1 MNQEQEKKD
10 AALASLAY
18 IQDDCNLGLGTGST
32 VKYLIENLHTVKE
45 KINTLVSSSKETTC
59 KLQDAGFRVDEL
71 SAIGSPDLYIDG
83 ADEVTHSFYMI
94 KGGGGAL
101 TREKII
107 AAASKKIIC
116 IVDSSK
122 IVDVLGKFPLPV
134 EVIPMAKSYV
144 AREIIILGGQPEFR
158 HEFITDNG
166 NIILDVHNL
175 SIIDPPELEKKLNNI
190 PGIVSNG
197 IFASNAA
204 NVILVGK
211 NDEVLTFNN
220 Q

>member
-144 AREIIILGGQPEFR
+144 AREIITLGGQPEFR
-158 HEFITDNG
+158 NEFITDNG

-175 SIIDPPELEKKLNNI
+175 TIIDPPELEKKLNNI

>member
-122 IVDVLGKFPLPV
+122 IVDVLGKFPLPI

-158 HEFITDNG
+158 NEFITDNG

>member
-144 AREIIILGGQPEFR
+144 AREIITLGGQPEFR
-158 HEFITDNG
+158 NEFITDNG

>member
-1 MNQEQEKKD
+1 M
-10 AALASLAY
+10 
-18 IQDDCNLGLGTGST
+18 
-32 VKYLIENLHTVKE
+32 
-45 KINTLVSSSKETTC
+45 
-59 KLQDAGFRVDEL
+59 
-71 SAIGSPDLYIDG
+71 
-83 ADEVTHSFYMI
+83 
-94 KGGGGAL
+94 
-101 TREKII
+101 
-107 AAASKKIIC
+107 
-116 IVDSSK
+116 
-122 IVDVLGKFPLPV
+122 LGKFPLPV

-144 AREIIILGGQPEFR
+144 AREIITLGGQPEFR

-175 SIIDPPELEKKLNNI
+175 TIIDPPDLEKKLNNI

-204 NVILVGK
+204 NIVLVGK

>member
-32 VKYLIENLHTVKE
+32 VKYLIENLHTVRE
-45 KINTLVSSSKETTC
+45 RINTLVSSSKETTC

-71 SAIGSPDLYIDG
+71 SNIGSPDLYIDG

-122 IVDVLGKFPLPV
+122 IVDVLGKFPLPI

-144 AREIIILGGQPEFR
+144 AREIITLGGQPEFR
-158 HEFITDNG
+158 NEFITDNG

-197 IFASNAA
+197 IFANNAA

>member
-71 SAIGSPDLYIDG
+71 SNIGSPDLYIDG

-144 AREIIILGGQPEFR
+144 AREIITLEGQPEFR
-158 HEFITDNG
+158 NEFITDNG

-211 NDEVLTFNN
+211 KDEVLTFNN

>member
-71 SAIGSPDLYIDG
+71 SNIGSPDLYIDG

-144 AREIIILGGQPEFR
+144 AREIITLEGQPEFR
-158 HEFITDNG
+158 NEFITDNG

>member
-144 AREIIILGGQPEFR
+144 AREIITLGGQPEFR

-175 SIIDPPELEKKLNNI
+175 TITDPPELEKKLNNI

>member
-144 AREIIILGGQPEFR
+144 AREIITLEGQPEFR
-158 HEFITDNG
+158 NEFITDNG

>member
-144 AREIIILGGQPEFR
+144 AREIITLEGQPEFR
-158 HEFITDNG
+158 NEFITDNG

-211 NDEVLTFNN
+211 NDEVMTLDN

>member
-32 VKYLIENLHTVKE
+32 VKYLIENLHTVRE
-45 KINTLVSSSKETTC
+45 RINTLVSSSKETTC

-71 SAIGSPDLYIDG
+71 SNIGSPDLYIDG
-83 ADEVTHSFYMI
+83 ADEVTRNFYMI

-134 EVIPMAKSYV
+134 EVIPIAKSYV

-175 SIIDPPELEKKLNNI
+175 IITDPPELEKKLNNI

-211 NDEVLTFNN
+211 NDEVMTLDN

>member
-122 IVDVLGKFPLPV
+122 IVDVLGKFPLPI

-144 AREIIILGGQPEFR
+144 AREIITLGGQPEFR
-158 HEFITDNG
+158 NEFITDNG

-197 IFASNAA
+197 IFANNAA

>member
-144 AREIIILGGQPEFR
+144 AREIITLEGQPEFR
-158 HEFITDNG
+158 NEFITDNG

-197 IFASNAA
+197 IFANNAA

>member
-122 IVDVLGKFPLPV
+122 IVDVLGKFPLPI

-144 AREIIILGGQPEFR
+144 AREIITLGGQPEFR

>member
-10 AALASLAY
+10 AAQASLAY

-144 AREIIILGGQPEFR
+144 AREIITLEGQPEFR
-158 HEFITDNG
+158 NEFITDNG

>member
-122 IVDVLGKFPLPV
+122 IVDVLGKFPLPI

-144 AREIIILGGQPEFR
+144 AREIITLEGQPEFR
-158 HEFITDNG
+158 NEFITDNG

-197 IFASNAA
+197 IFANNAA

>member
-1 MNQEQEKKD
+1 
-10 AALASLAY
+10 
-18 IQDDCNLGLGTGST
+18 
-32 VKYLIENLHTVKE
+32 
-45 KINTLVSSSKETTC
+45 
-59 KLQDAGFRVDEL
+59 
-71 SAIGSPDLYIDG
+71 
-83 ADEVTHSFYMI
+83 MI

-134 EVIPMAKSYV
+134 EVIPIAKSYV

-175 SIIDPPELEKKLNNI
+175 TITDPPELEKKLNNI

-211 NDEVLTFNN
+211 NDEVMTLDN

>member
-32 VKYLIENLHTVKE
+32 VKHLIENLHTVKE
-45 KINTLVSSSKETTC
+45 KINALVSSSKETTC

-122 IVDVLGKFPLPV
+122 IVDVLGKFPLPI

-144 AREIIILGGQPEFR
+144 AREIITLEGQPEFR
-158 HEFITDNG
+158 NEFITDNG

-197 IFASNAA
+197 IFANNAA

>member
-134 EVIPMAKSYV
+134 EVIPIAKSYV

>member
-1 MNQEQEKKD
+1 
-10 AALASLAY
+10 
-18 IQDDCNLGLGTGST
+18 
-32 VKYLIENLHTVKE
+32 
-45 KINTLVSSSKETTC
+45 
-59 KLQDAGFRVDEL
+59 
-71 SAIGSPDLYIDG
+71 
-83 ADEVTHSFYMI
+83 
-94 KGGGGAL
+94 
-101 TREKII
+101 
-107 AAASKKIIC
+107 
-116 IVDSSK
+116 
-122 IVDVLGKFPLPV
+122 VLGKFPLPV

-144 AREIIILGGQPEFR
+144 AREIITLEGQPEFR
-158 HEFITDNG
+158 NEFITDNG

-197 IFASNAA
+197 IFANNAA

>member
-94 KGGGGAL
+94 KGGGGAP
-101 TREKII
+101 
-107 AAASKKIIC
+107 
-116 IVDSSK
+116 SSPCTNRM
-122 IVDVLGKFPLPV
+122 G
-134 EVIPMAKSYV
+134 
-144 AREIIILGGQPEFR
+144 
-158 HEFITDNG
+158 
-166 NIILDVHNL
+166 L
-175 SIIDPPELEKKLNNI
+175 SIIR
-190 PGIVSNG
+190 V
-197 IFASNAA
+197 
-204 NVILVGK
+204 
-211 NDEVLTFNN
+211 
-220 Q
+220 

>member
-144 AREIIILGGQPEFR
+144 ARKIITLGGQPEFR
-158 HEFITDNG
+158 NEFITDNG

>member
-71 SAIGSPDLYIDG
+71 SAIGIPDLYIDG

-144 AREIIILGGQPEFR
+144 AREIITLEGQPEFR
-158 HEFITDNG
+158 NEFITDNG

>member
-122 IVDVLGKFPLPV
+122 IVDVLGRFPLPV

-144 AREIIILGGQPEFR
+144 AREIITLEGQPEFR
-158 HEFITDNG
+158 NEFITDNG

>member
-122 IVDVLGKFPLPV
+122 IVDVLGKFPLPI

>member
-1 MNQEQEKKD
+1 
-10 AALASLAY
+10 
-18 IQDDCNLGLGTGST
+18 
-32 VKYLIENLHTVKE
+32 
-45 KINTLVSSSKETTC
+45 
-59 KLQDAGFRVDEL
+59 
-71 SAIGSPDLYIDG
+71 
-83 ADEVTHSFYMI
+83 MI

-116 IVDSSK
+116 IADSSK

-144 AREIIILGGQPEFR
+144 AREIITLGGQPEFR

-175 SIIDPPELEKKLNNI
+175 TIIDPPDLEKKLNNI
-190 PGIVSNG
+190 AGIVSNG

>member
-10 AALASLAY
+10 AAQASLAY

-144 AREIIILGGQPEFR
+144 AREIITLGGQPEFR
-158 HEFITDNG
+158 NEFITDNG

>member
-144 AREIIILGGQPEFR
+144 AREIITLGGQPEFR
-158 HEFITDNG
+158 NEFITDNG

-197 IFASNAA
+197 IFANNAA

>member
-122 IVDVLGKFPLPV
+122 IVDVLGKFPLPI

-144 AREIIILGGQPEFR
+144 AREIITLGGQPEFR
-158 HEFITDNG
+158 NEFITDNG

>member
-32 VKYLIENLHTVKE
+32 VKHLIENLHTVKE
-45 KINTLVSSSKETTC
+45 KINALVSSSKETTC

-158 HEFITDNG
+158 HEFITDNS

-175 SIIDPPELEKKLNNI
+175 TITDPPDLEKKLNNI

>member
-122 IVDVLGKFPLPV
+122 IVNVLGKFPLPV

-144 AREIIILGGQPEFR
+144 AREIITLEGQPEFR
-158 HEFITDNG
+158 NEFITDNG

-197 IFASNAA
+197 IFANNAA

>member
-122 IVDVLGKFPLPV
+122 IVNVLGKFPLPV

-144 AREIIILGGQPEFR
+144 AREIITLEGQPEFR
-158 HEFITDNG
+158 NEFITDNG

>member
-144 AREIIILGGQPEFR
+144 AREIITLGGQPEFR
-158 HEFITDNG
+158 NEFITDNG

-211 NDEVLTFNN
+211 NDELLTFNN